1 MTAVFASLEEKMT
14 NEEMERTLQ
23 FFIDQQ
29 AQFAADIQQSRELQ
43 SSFQEIVIKLQNQLS
58 RLTDSTLTMVGM
70 MGRLAEVQEKTEELL
85 RATDMKVGEVA
96 QAQMHAEAKI
106 LETDERLNA
115 FIDVVERYIS
125 DRKKQ
130 DEG

>member
-1 MTAVFASLEEKMT
+1 MT

-29 AQFAADIQQSRELQ
+29 AQFAADIQQSRELI
-43 SSFQEIVIKLQNQLS
+43 SSFQEIIIKLQNQLS
-58 RLTDSTLTMVGM
+58 RLTDSTLTIVGM

-96 QAQMHAEAKI
+96 QAQMHSEAKI

>member
-1 MTAVFASLEEKMT
+1 MT

-43 SSFQEIVIKLQNQLS
+43 VSYHEILSNLQNQLS
-58 RLTDSTLTMVGM
+58 RLTDATLTIVGM
-70 MGRLAEVQEKTEELL
+70 LGKLADIQEKTEACLL
-85 RATDMKVGEVA
+85 GTDAKVS
-96 QAQMHAEAKI
+96 QLAESHTRTDVKL
-106 LETDERLNA
+106 LETDDRLNA

-125 DRKKQ
+125 ERKEKG
-130 DEG
+130 DG

>member
-1 MTAVFASLEEKMT
+1 MT

-29 AQFAADIQQSRELQ
+29 AQFAADLQQSRELQ
-43 SSFQEIVIKLQNQLS
+43 SGFQEILSNLQHQLS
-58 RLTDSTLTMVGM
+58 RLTDATLTLVGM
-70 MGRLAEVQEKTEELL
+70 LGKLAEIQEKTEACLLASDARVNELAESHT
-85 RATDMKVGEVA
+85 RTD
-96 QAQMHAEAKI
+96 AKL

-125 DRKKQ
+125 DRKN
-130 DEG
+130 DH